1 MEITFSF
8 WMKDFKFSKFNEN
21 KAKHEN
27 CKGGGG
33 LEHNIQEHKLAGRK
47 KIRHKL
53 GNQTQLGV

>member
-27 CKGGGG
+27 FKGGGG
-33 LEHNIQEHKLAGRK
+33 LNTTFKNINLQAGKKFGTNWEIKHN
-47 KIRHKL
+47 
-53 GNQTQLGV
+53 